1 MYYVMLNP
9 PLGSWFEMEPTTTG
23 TGTITA
29 LTRLSK
35 LVHRRTPD
43 DVLGIRMRDFWVLS
57 YLMERDGVA
66 QQDLADAM
74 MIDAN
79 NLVLLLNE
87 MEAAGFVLRR
97 RDPDDRRRHIVEV
110 TDEGRKA
117 FARAERGR
125 EVIEDDVLSALTAE
139 ERETLRRLLIKA
151 LEG

>member
-1 MYYVMLNP
+1 
-9 PLGSWFEMEPTTTG
+9 MEPTTTG

-125 EVIEDDVLSALTAE
+125 EVIEDDVLSALSAE

>member
-1 MYYVMLNP
+1 
-9 PLGSWFEMEPTTTG
+9 MEPTTTG

-35 LVHRRTPD
+35 LVRRRTPD

-125 EVIEDDVLSALTAE
+125 EVIEDDVLSALSAE